1 MLNHQALLILGD
13 QSKITASKAQ
23 QAIRLFA
30 DYDMTIPRSLVP
42 EELDKRFGLSAG
54 TAKKLLATLVELG
67 VLESLSQG
75 RLSAGGHACWV
86 LAAGMGWTPRSLMEQ
101 WERLEMVGERAGVAR
116 IAVGHH
122 HSAVTR

>member
-1 MLNHQALLILGD
+1 MDNGVVLNHQAFLILGNPTL
-13 QSKITASKAQ
+13 ITASKAQ

-30 DYDMTIPRSLVP
+30 DYDMTIPRSFVP
-42 EELDKRFGLSAG
+42 EELDKRFGWSAG
-54 TAKKLLATLVELG
+54 AAKKLLASLVELG

-101 WERLEMVGERAGVAR
+101 WERLELVGERAGVAR
-116 IAVGHH
+116 I
-122 HSAVTR
+122 S